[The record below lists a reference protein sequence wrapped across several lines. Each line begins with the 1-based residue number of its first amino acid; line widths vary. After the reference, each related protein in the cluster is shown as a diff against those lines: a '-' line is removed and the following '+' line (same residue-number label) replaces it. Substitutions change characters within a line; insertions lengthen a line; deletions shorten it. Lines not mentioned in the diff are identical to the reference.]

1 MSAKRIFDL
10 FFALPGLL
18 LLSPLFLVIAFWIK
32 LDSAGPVFFRQER
45 VGLNEKIFH
54 IYKFRTMCLDAESKG
69 RQITVGED
77 PRITPSGRFLRRF
90 KLDELPQLLNV
101 IKGEMS
107 LVGPR
112 PEVLRYVSLYPA
124 GVRERVMSVRP
135 GITDYASIEYRDE
148 NSVLGRAADPEK
160 AYIEEIMPIKL
171 KYYERYVAERSLWI
185 DFKLIIATLRALIH

>member
-18 LLSPLFLVIAFWIK
+18 LLSPLLLVIAIWIK
-32 LDSAGPVFFRQER
+32 LDSVGPVFFRQER
-45 VGLNEKIFH
+45 VGRNEKIFH

-77 PRITPSGRFLRRF
+77 PRITPSGRFLRRC

-101 IKGEMS
+101 IKGDMS

-112 PEVLRYVSLYPA
+112 PEVQRYVSLYPA

-185 DFKLIIATLRALIH
+185 DFKLIIATLRALVH